1 MRSHSTY
8 IYQLQWLVESIVE
21 EEEVVDVVLVT
32 RNRKMIAI
40 LKKNSNDNLVR
51 AFIDVSLRTNNSQ
64 YIVTNVFDT
73 LFLLL

>member
-1 MRSHSTY
+1 M
-8 IYQLQWLVESIVE
+8 E